1 MDSIMIKTMLTL
13 LTSTT
18 LMQAQLSPY
27 DIRPDDLKSD
37 RYMKIKILDAKELSF
52 KFGSNISEL
61 SALAYSKNRLYALS
75 DNGELYHFDL
85 KFKNDKIKSL
95 VLTDRFMLKNKK
107 NKPLKKQKRDSEG
120 LALVDDTLLISF
132 EKKSRVELYTLEGVK
147 IEKKKI
153 HKSLRD
159 LKSYARG
166 NKGLEAVT
174 YSKKYGIITAPE
186 IPLKGE
192 KKSLHTL
199 YAKQKTWK
207 FKASGSLTD
216 MTFIDKNNLLVLER
230 KFDKHIL
237 RWLITISRVSLQNCD
252 SSRVCKQEVLASLDN
267 TYDWK
272 IDNFEGLTK
281 ISKNKFL
288 MVSDDNDMF
297 FQNTLLV
304 YFEILD

>member
-1 MDSIMIKTMLTL
+1 
-13 LTSTT
+13 
-18 LMQAQLSPY
+18 
-27 DIRPDDLKSD
+27 
-37 RYMKIKILDAKELSF
+37 
-52 KFGSNISEL
+52 
-61 SALAYSKNRLYALS
+61 
-75 DNGELYHFDL
+75 
-85 KFKNDKIKSL
+85 
-95 VLTDRFMLKNKK
+95 MLKN
-107 NKPLKKQKRDSEG
+107 NKHKLLKEKERDSEG
-120 LALVDDTLLISF
+120 LALVGNSLLISF
-132 EKKSRVELYTLEGVK
+132 EKKSRVELYTLEGTK
-147 IEKKKI
+147 IKQKKI
-153 HKSLRD
+153 HKDLRD

-186 IPLKGE
+186 IPLKG
-192 KKSLHTL
+192 KDKSMHTL
-199 YAKQKTWK
+199 YAKKKTWK

-216 MTFIDKNNLLVLER
+216 MTFIDANNLLILER

-237 RWLITISRVSLQNCD
+237 RWLITISRVSLKKC
-252 SSRVCKQEVLASLDN
+252 SSDRVCKQEILASLDN

-281 ISKNKFL
+281 ISKNRFL